1 VDEVLS
7 QDCPAREVIDHV
19 TGKWGVLILLAL
31 RRGDLRFYELRNAV
45 EGVTDKVLSQ
55 SLRVLVRD
63 GLVWRAVEPV
73 NPPRVTYG
81 LSALGTELGTH
92 LGGLTDW
99 IRDNAGALIAAQE
112 AFDVSAPRATA
123 PTAGSR

>member
-55 SLRVLVRD
+55 TLRLLVRD

-73 NPPRVTYG
+73 SPPRVTYG
-81 LSALGTELGTH
+81 HSALGAELSAR
-92 LGGLTDW
+92 LSGLTDW
-99 IRDNAGALIAAQE
+99 IRDNADALIAAQE
-112 AFDVSAPRATA
+112 AFDVNDLHAAA
-123 PTAGSR
+123 PTAG

>member
-1 VDEVLS
+1 MLR

-112 AFDVSAPRATA
+112 AFDVSDPRAAA

>member
-31 RRGDLRFYELRNAV
+31 RRGDLRFYQLRNAV
-45 EGVTDKVLSQ
+45 DGVTDKVLSQ
-55 SLRVLVRD
+55 TLRLLIRD

-73 NPPRVTYG
+73 SPPRVTYG
-81 LSALGTELGTH
+81 HSALGAELSER

-99 IRDNAGALIAAQE
+99 IRDNADALIAAQK
-112 AFDVSAPRATA
+112 AFDVNDLRAVA
-123 PTAGSR
+123 PTAG